1 MSATSQMTHHSK
13 HPVCTGKMEDWLRQC
28 CEELPKLCH
37 DKHITNMEIEVD
49 LIPKDRN
56 HSGKLTAQAFG
67 LYIYGE
73 KNKSLVDH
81 IKLRSGKE
89 KIN

>member
-1 MSATSQMTHHSK
+1 
-13 HPVCTGKMEDWLRQC
+13 
-28 CEELPKLCH
+28 
-37 DKHITNMEIEVD
+37 MEIEVD